1 MEKPRPAQQLLDA
14 RGRTLIERRNQ
25 RRSTLADDAYHL
37 LRTTTWPR
45 ALGLFAA
52 VFVVSNL
59 IFATVLYVGHGNI
72 SNAHGFMDCFWFS
85 VQSMGTIGYGYLAP
99 EDTLT
104 NTVVTIETFY
114 SILLTALVTG
124 LFFSRFST
132 PSARVLF
139 AKVALISEHDG
150 KRSLQLRM
158 ANERTTA
165 IVEATVHCYVTRE
178 ERLANGEMMR
188 RVYDLPLRR
197 ATSPVFALSFLATH
211 IIDGKSELLG
221 CTPESVQAQ
230 NINIIVTV
238 TGIDDQLATNVHAR
252 YVYNWNDVLFD
263 RSFADMFQSD
273 PVTGKRYLDLGPM
286 HDTIPV
292 RTATPEAI
300 SAVSLP

>member
-25 RRSTLADDAYHL
+25 RRGTLAADSYHY
-37 LRTTTWPR
+37 LRTTSWPR
-45 ALGLFAA
+45 VLGLFAA
-52 VFVVSNL
+52 VFVLSNMF
-59 IFATVLYVGHGNI
+59 FAAILYFGHGAI

-99 EDTLT
+99 EGTLA

-139 AKVALISEHDG
+139 AKTALISDHDG
-150 KRSLQLRM
+150 KRSLQFRM

-165 IVEATVHCYVTRE
+165 ILEATVHAYVTRDE
-178 ERLANGEMMR
+178 QLANGDRMR
-188 RVYDLPLRR
+188 RVHDLILRR
-197 ATSPVFALSFLATH
+197 ATSPVFALSFLAIH
-211 IIDGKSELLG
+211 VIDEQSPLFG
-221 CTPESVQAQ
+221 CTPLQVQDQ

-238 TGIDDQLATNVHAR
+238 VGIDDQLATSVHAR
-252 YVYNWNDVLFD
+252 FVYNWNDLEFD
-263 RSFADMFQSD
+263 RSYVDLFTLD
-273 PVTGKRYLDLGPM
+273 PETGKRFLDLGPM
-286 HDTIPV
+286 HDTLPV
-292 RTATPEAI
+292 RAATS
-300 SAVSLP
+300 SASPP